1 MRLTARNRNL
11 AYVAIAW
18 FLVMTI
24 AFTGYWIFIPVFKDP
39 LDQDTIFIY
48 VAVRIGLEHG
58 WSHIYSIDLQ
68 RQYYAMLRPGALF
81 DDLAR
86 YLHPPPLAWLY
97 TPLTFL
103 PPPVG
108 FWTAMVI
115 QCGLLI
121 ASWYMIAP
129 GAGWGMPRILY
140 LLGALAWYPV
150 LYQLRVGQP
159 VMIVVFAVAACWRL
173 ADSGRPWLAGVV
185 LALAVVK
192 PQVTLLVAPCLLV
205 AGYWRVAA
213 GWAAAAGILAIVS
226 LAMLGSGGVKDYL
239 ALLDFARHIV
249 FNRYI
254 TLAYIFPDPTASTIA
269 EVVVE
274 ILTLVAA
281 FRIRGA
287 PLARVMALGVVGSML
302 SIPYDH
308 LHDFAVLVPAALLFL
323 RTDPPTWQR
332 AWLLVVW
339 ISLELL
345 WPITPL
351 PLLVAQ
357 AVWLGMI
364 ALPRRPRTQ
373 TTLEAASAAA

>member
-1 MRLTARNRNL
+1 LRLTARNRNL

-18 FLVMTI
+18 FLVLVI

-39 LDQDTIFIY
+39 LDQDTVFIY

-68 RQYYAMLRPGALF
+68 RQYYAMIRPGALF

-97 TPLTFL
+97 TPLTL
-103 PPPVG
+103 LTPPVG

-115 QCGLLI
+115 QCGLLV
-121 ASWYMIAP
+121 ASWSMIAP
-129 GAGWGMPRILY
+129 GKGWSMPRILY

-173 ADSGRPWLAGVV
+173 ADSGRPWLAGAA

-192 PQVTLLVAPCLLV
+192 PQVTLLVAPCLLIG
-205 AGYWRVAA
+205 GYWRVAA
-213 GWAAAAGILAIVS
+213 GWAAAAGVLAVVSVAIL
-226 LAMLGSGGVKDYL
+226 GPGGIKDYL
-239 ALLDFARHIV
+239 SLLDFARHIV

-254 TLAYIFPDPTASTIA
+254 TLAFLFPDPTASTIA
-269 EVVVE
+269 EVAVE

-281 FRIRGA
+281 YRIRGA

-339 ISLELL
+339 LSLELM

-357 AVWLGMI
+357 AVWLVMI
-364 ALPRRPRTQ
+364 ALPPRPRTQ
-373 TTLEAASAAA
+373 PTLGAASAAA

>member
-1 MRLTARNRNL
+1 LRLTARNRNL

-18 FLVMTI
+18 FLVLTI

-68 RQYYAMLRPGALF
+68 REYYAMLRPGALF

-97 TPLTFL
+97 APLTL
-103 PPPVG
+103 LSPPVG
-108 FWTAMVI
+108 FWTAMMI
-115 QCGLLI
+115 QCGLLV

-129 GAGWGMPRILY
+129 GKGWGMPRILY

-173 ADSGRPWLAGVV
+173 ADSGRPWLAGAV

-213 GWAAAAGILAIVS
+213 GWAVAAGILAIVS
-226 LAMLGSGGVKDYL
+226 LAALGPSGVKDYL
-239 ALLDFARHIV
+239 SLLDFARHIV

-254 TLAYIFPDPTASTIA
+254 TLAYIFPNPTASTIA
-269 EVVVE
+269 EVTVE

-281 FRIRGA
+281 YRIRGA

-332 AWLLVVW
+332 AWLVVVW
-339 ISLELL
+339 ISLELM

-351 PLLVAQ
+351 PLLIAQ
-357 AVWLGMI
+357 AVWLAMI
-364 ALPRRPRTQ
+364 AIPPRPRTQ
-373 TTLEAASAAA
+373 TTLGAASAAA

>member
-11 AYVAIAW
+11 VYVAIAW
-18 FLVMTI
+18 FLVLTI
-24 AFTGYWIFIPVFKDP
+24 AFTGYWIFIPVIKDP

-97 TPLTFL
+97 TPLTVL
-103 PPPVG
+103 TPPVG
-108 FWTAMVI
+108 FWTALVI
-115 QCGLLI
+115 QLGLLV
-121 ASWYMIAP
+121 ASWSMIAP
-129 GAGWGMPRILY
+129 GKGWGMPRILY
-140 LLGALAWYPV
+140 LLGALAWYPI

-192 PQVTLLVAPCLLV
+192 PQVTLLVAPCLLLG
-205 AGYWRVAA
+205 GYWRVAA
-213 GWAAAAGILAIVS
+213 GWAAAAGILAVVS
-226 LAMLGSGGVKDYL
+226 LAVLGPAGVKDYL
-239 ALLDFARHIV
+239 SLLDFARHIV

-254 TLAYIFPDPTASTIA
+254 TLAYIFPNPTASTIA
-269 EVVVE
+269 EVAVE
-274 ILTLVAA
+274 IVTLFAA

-339 ISLELL
+339 ISLELM

-357 AVWLGMI
+357 AVWLAMI
-364 ALPRRPRTQ
+364 ALPPRPRTQ
-373 TTLEAASAAA
+373 TTLGTASAAA